1 MAPTIKQAAANRKAA
16 KAAKA
21 VAEKLT
27 AGVTGVQDSKVS
39 ANSNSPAIT
48 ATNTTTNQPISASIA
63 VPGLS
68 RLAPDAMVKMIPS
81 FDENAF
87 NVADPLNPSESIPQI
102 SEAQHDRNVAIY
114 SGGIR
119 ALQSIGLAYDLT
131 REKFTVIGKRAKAV
145 GAGYKSLTEIEK
157 ATGDYLDY
165 QNQTETTAQKA
176 TSLDVSRHKTL
187 TESQSAVH
195 SKTQLDEKLKQASLD
210 AQRASLV
217 TQDKQNKLLEFQ
229 KELGVIAVAAS
240 R

>member
-1 MAPTIKQAAANRKAA
+1 MAPNIRQAANGRRAA
-16 KAAKA
+16 KAAKE
-21 VAEKLT
+21 VADKL
-27 AGVTGVQDSKVS
+27 AKKTGKQDSTTTSTPV
-39 ANSNSPAIT
+39 ASNI
-48 ATNTTTNQPISASIA
+48 NTNQPSSASIV

-68 RLAPDAMVKMIPS
+68 KIAPDAIVGMLPK
-81 FDENAF
+81 FDENAYRIS
-87 NVADPLNPSESIPQI
+87 DPLNPPDTIPQI

-119 ALQSIGLAYDLT
+119 ALQSTGLAYDLG
-131 REKFTVIGKRAKAV
+131 RETFTVVGKRAKAI
-145 GAGYKSLTEIEK
+145 GAGFKALTEIERT
-157 ATGDYLDY
+157 TGDYLDY

-176 TSLDVSRHKTL
+176 TNLDVSRHKTI

-195 SKTQLDEKLKQASLD
+195 SKTQLDEKLKQASID
-210 AQRASLV
+210 AQRASLT